1 MPTTSAVTK
10 VQKSSP
16 LLGLL
21 PYIGVILFV
30 VTAVPIWFGDHTGD
44 WHQQLV
50 SNGVQYL
57 IGWAAL
63 GAGISHLFFGP
74 KIARSIGWAPSPF
87 QLEVAFAN
95 IAFGVVGLLATS
107 HTPEFWLA
115 IILASAIYRFG
126 CGYGHIKQIVQAR
139 NFAINNTAILFL
151 NFVVPA
157 ALLAMYYAWI

>member
-1 MPTTSAVTK
+1 M
-10 VQKSSP
+10 

-30 VTAVPIWFGDHTGD
+30 VTAVPIWFADHSGD

-50 SNGVQYL
+50 SSGVQYL
-57 IGWAAL
+57 IGWASL

-74 KIARSIGWAPSPF
+74 KIARSIGWAASPF

-95 IAFGVVGLLATS
+95 IAFGVVGLLAAS

-115 IILASAIYRFG
+115 IILASAIYRIG
-126 CGYGHIKQIVQAR
+126 CGYGHIKQIVQDR

-157 ALLAMYYAWI
+157 ALLVMYYAWI